1 MDCATR
7 LGSENGFKVKIMI
20 LDFEGLPTYIN
31 GDIWEVVK
39 VRSVIDRGH
48 IYRDDRGPISQVTP
62 VHIFHPAQ
70 LFHLLQAGHS
80 PILGRQ

>member
-1 MDCATR
+1 M
-7 LGSENGFKVKIMI
+7 
-20 LDFEGLPTYIN
+20 GLLT
-31 GDIWEVVK
+31 DIDVDIGEVVK
-39 VRSVIDRGH
+39 VRSVVYRGH
-48 IYRDDRGPISQVTP
+48 TDRDGGGPVSQVTP